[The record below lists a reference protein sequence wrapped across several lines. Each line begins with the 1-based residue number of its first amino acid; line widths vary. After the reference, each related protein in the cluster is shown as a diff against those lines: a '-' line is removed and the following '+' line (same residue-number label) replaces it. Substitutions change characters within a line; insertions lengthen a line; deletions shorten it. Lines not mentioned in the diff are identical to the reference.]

1 MATAHLSEPDNQ
13 TKDKAYSIFSL
24 VQKAREGNSN
34 AFNELVDLYHKE
46 IFRMVYY
53 RVRSQAD
60 AEDLTQ
66 DIFFQAFKNISG
78 LKTIEYFKSWLYRI
92 AINRVR
98 DFYRK
103 KRFSSLIGIFS
114 ENEEIDENEVGI
126 SANGDSDPMQNIIR
140 NEFWNKFESAVKC
153 LSRMEKEVFML
164 RFVDCLGIKEISIA
178 ISKNEST
185 VKTHLYR
192 ALGKLKKNAALKRF
206 FNEEYK

>member
-1 MATAHLSEPDNQ
+1 MTTAHLLEPDNQ
-13 TKDKAYSIFSL
+13 IKDKANTIFSL
-24 VQKAREGNSN
+24 VQKAREGNNN
-34 AFNELVDLYHKE
+34 AFNQLIDLYHKE

-66 DIFFQAFKNISG
+66 DIFLQAFKNISG

-98 DFYRK
+98 DYYRK

-114 ENEEIDENEVGI
+114 ENEEIDENDLAS
-126 SANGDSDPMQNIIR
+126 SASSDSDPLQNIIR
-140 NEFWNKFESAVKC
+140 NDFWSKFEIAVKC
-153 LSRMEKEVFML
+153 LSRMEKEIFML
-164 RFVDCLGIKEISIA
+164 RFFDYLGIKEISAA

-192 ALGKLKKNAALKRF
+192 ALEKLKKNAALKRF
-206 FNEEYK
+206 FSEEYK